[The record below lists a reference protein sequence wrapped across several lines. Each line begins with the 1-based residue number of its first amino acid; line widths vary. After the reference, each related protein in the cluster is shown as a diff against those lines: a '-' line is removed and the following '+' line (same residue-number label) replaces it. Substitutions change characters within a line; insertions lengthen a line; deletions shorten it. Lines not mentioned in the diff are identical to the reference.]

1 MASVP
6 STGTENIG
14 LLMSRLHT
22 DFLSFECISS
32 GRVEPYGTSIFNMLN
47 SLHTLFLD
55 SGANLHFHLLQI
67 NISFNSLLPQ
77 HLLSLFF
84 SVIASLTKRRQY
96 LIVALISVFLR
107 SSGTKHVCL
116 YLLALLMHFRRYLP
130 WSTYILTCIF
140 GVLLSCILRC
150 AYILD
155 ISQEYSS
162 YCLCLPLAHIL
173 QNSHCPEFFT
183 VLR

>member
-14 LLMSRLHT
+14 LLMLLLHT
-22 DFLSFECISS
+22 DFLSVDCITS

-55 SGANLHFHLLQI
+55 GDANLHFHLLQI

-84 SVIASLTKRRQY
+84 SVIASLTKRRLY
-96 LIVALISVFLR
+96 LIVVLISVFLKN
-107 SSGTKHVCL
+107 SGTNHVCL
-116 YLLALLMHFRRYLP
+116 YLLALLMYFRRYLP
-130 WSTYILTCIF
+130 WSTYILNLDYWCFAVVHFETRIYSEYQP
-140 GVLLSCILRC
+140 GIQQLLSL
-150 AYILD
+150 
-155 ISQEYSS
+155 SPFGTYS
-162 YCLCLPLAHIL
+162 
-173 QNSHCPEFFT
+173 T
-183 VLR
+183 